1 MRAFISVLEIAEEI
15 GKTVAYVLARAVSD
29 PGAVTLSVRT
39 AGWPYRETMQV
50 HYGQEEGWH
59 QVGGACENL
68 AELTA
73 LTSEVVAGQLL
84 VDGVLRTLAPTGES
98 LETCRMRLELEPPR
112 ALNPAQLLLDA
123 ESARAIR
130 AESSRGTLR
139 EFKLRCLRAALDRG
153 RFRLT
158 TTEASER
165 LYSGDE
171 PAGTKRKRLERL
183 VVKSPPDLPSPFA
196 VGGKVGRR
204 LFSDDAE
211 ALALWHELAQ
221 RPSSS
226 SNRPPSRPTPA
237 PESVESPQAPSPAR
251 SATHTEQDLPRR
263 MEADALSP
271 PKRGSLRSRRPK
283 GRK

>member
-139 EFKLRCLRAALDRG
+139 ERFDEAVDAAEPLLELDDSKGHRDLMD
-153 RFRLT
+153 RI
-158 TTEASER
+158 
-165 LYSGDE
+165 
-171 PAGTKRKRLERL
+171 LEWQ
-183 VVKSPPDLPSPFA
+183 KD
-196 VGGKVGRR
+196 
-204 LFSDDAE
+204 
-211 ALALWHELAQ
+211 H
-221 RPSSS
+221 
-226 SNRPPSRPTPA
+226 
-237 PESVESPQAPSPAR
+237 
-251 SATHTEQDLPRR
+251 ATLQ
-263 MEADALSP
+263 SY
-271 PKRGSLRSRRPK
+271 GFVW
-283 GRK
+283 

>member
-1 MRAFISVLEIAEEI
+1 MRAFISVLELAEET
-15 GKTVAYVLARAVSD
+15 GRTVAYVLARAVSD

-39 AGWPYRETMQV
+39 AGWPHSKSVRV
-50 HYGQEEGWH
+50 HYGQEEGWR
-59 QVGGACENL
+59 QVAGAFESL
-68 AELTA
+68 ADITVLTA
-73 LTSEVVAGQLL
+73 EVVAEQLL
-84 VDGVLRTLAPTGES
+84 VDGVLRMLAPAGES
-98 LETCRMRLELEPPR
+98 LETCRVRLDLQPPR

-139 EFKLRCLRAALDRG
+139 DFKLRSLRAALERG

-183 VVKSPPDLPSPFA
+183 VAKAPPDLPSPCA
-196 VGGKVGRR
+196 VGGKGGRR
-204 LFSDDAE
+204 LFSDDPE

-221 RPSSS
+221 RPSSG
-226 SNRPPSRPTPA
+226 SRPTARPTPSPA
-237 PESVESPQAPSPAR
+237 PEESPQGASAPLG
-251 SATHTEQDLPRR
+251 ATDGERDLPSA
-263 MEADALSP
+263 ADAGALSP

-283 GRK
+283 GRS